1 MKKIEFYKMSG
12 SGNDFIIID
21 NRNNIVDESDLS
33 NFIVNV
39 CRRKMSVG
47 ADGVILVENTGNADF
62 KWRFFNSD
70 GSVAEMCGNGARCV
84 ARFAYL
90 NNIAGSNMSF
100 ETLAGLVKAEV
111 IEERVKVKMTD
122 PFDLETDDTIELK
135 NGVTSICRLNTGVPH
150 VVMVKNSI
158 DDIDI
163 VKIGREIRYHD
174 RFSPAGTN
182 VNFVCH
188 VKGNTIAIRTYERG
202 VEDETL
208 ACGTGAVASAI
219 VMARKMKLDSP
230 LSVLTRSGEY
240 LNIFF
245 KEKEGRYYDI
255 YLEGDARIIYKAQL
269 LEDAWKDSV

>member
-47 ADGVILVENTGNADF
+47 ADGVILVENTDNADF

>member
-21 NRNNIVDESDLS
+21 NRSNIVDESDLS

-47 ADGVILVENTGNADF
+47 ADGVILVENTDNADF

-122 PFDLETDDTIELK
+122 PFDLETDVAIEFK
-135 NGVTSICRLNTGVPH
+135 NGLTSIYSINTGVPH

-163 VKIGREIRYHD
+163 VKIGRKIRYHD
-174 RFSPAGTN
+174 RFLPAGTN

-188 VKGNTIAIRTYERG
+188 IKDNTIAIRTYERG

-208 ACGTGAVASAI
+208 ACGTGAAASAI
-219 VMARKMKLDSP
+219 VMAHKMKLDSP

-245 KEKEGRYYDI
+245 KEKEGQYYDI

-269 LEDAWKDSV
+269 LEDAWKDDF

>member
-1 MKKIEFYKMSG
+1 MKTINFYKMSG

-122 PFDLETDDTIELK
+122 PFDFETDVTIELK
-135 NGVTSICRLNTGVPH
+135 NGLTSIYSINTGVPH

-188 VKGNTIAIRTYERG
+188 IKDNTIAIRTYERG

-208 ACGTGAVASAI
+208 ACGTGAAASAI
-219 VMARKMKLDSP
+219 VMAHKMKLDAP

-245 KEKEGRYYDI
+245 KEKEGQYYDI
-255 YLEGDARIIYKAQL
+255 YLEGGARIIYKAQL
-269 LEDAWKDSV
+269 LEDAWKE

>member
-1 MKKIEFYKMSG
+1 MKTINFYKMSG

-122 PFDLETDDTIELK
+122 PFDLETDVTIELK
-135 NGVTSICRLNTGVPH
+135 NGLTSIYSINTGVPH

-188 VKGNTIAIRTYERG
+188 IKDNTIAIRTYERG

-208 ACGTGAVASAI
+208 ACGTGAAASAI
-219 VMARKMKLDSP
+219 VMAHKMKLDAP

-245 KEKEGRYYDI
+245 KEKEGQYYDI

-269 LEDAWKDSV
+269 LEDAWKDG